1 MNWVLEIFVV
11 PLSLEF
17 GALEPAFSFR
27 SILVFPVTPR
37 SVCVYVW
44 LVTLSTLLF
53 SYWIFVTFLLCHV
66 HL

>member
-37 SVCVYVW
+37 SVCVYV
-44 LVTLSTLLF
+44 
-53 SYWIFVTFLLCHV
+53 
-66 HL
+66 